1 MTAVQANGITI
12 EYETLGSPTDEPM
25 LMVMGHGAQLVY
37 WPTALLERLAAD
49 GFFVIA
55 YDNRDVGKST
65 TFPLGTTYTVSD
77 MAADGIGLLDALGI
91 DSAHIV
97 GASLGGGI
105 VQYMAIE
112 HPHRVRSL
120 CSIMSTT
127 SGPGLPPP
135 PPQLLEWASKPPPT
149 TREEIIEAAVET
161 AHLIG
166 STAFEIDDDQVR
178 ARAALSYDRGYHPDG
193 RTNQAMA
200 VAAAG
205 DRTEALG
212 KVTVPTVVIHGSI
225 DPLVSVV
232 GGELTAKA
240 VPGAELVIIEGMG
253 HDLPDGALPLV
264 ADAIVRNARRAATAA
279 TA

>member
-12 EYETLGSPTDEPM
+12 EYETVGSPSGEPM
-25 LMVMGHGAQLVY
+25 LMVMGHGAQLVV
-37 WPTALLERLAAD
+37 WPRALLERLAGE
-49 GFFVIA
+49 GFFVIV

-65 TFPLGTTYTVSD
+65 TFPLGTQYSVSD
-77 MAADGIGLLDALGI
+77 MAADGMGLLDALGI

-105 VQYMAIE
+105 VQYMVIE

-135 PPQLLEWASKPPPT
+135 PPHVIEAAARPQPT
-149 TREEIIEAAVET
+149 ERAEIIEAAVET

-166 STAFEIDDDQVR
+166 STAFAIDDDQVR
-178 ARAALSYDRGYHPDG
+178 ERAARSFDRGYHPAG
-193 RTNQAMA
+193 RINQAMA
-200 VAAAG
+200 VAAAN
-205 DRTEALG
+205 DRTEDLG
-212 KVTVPTVVIHGSI
+212 KVVVPTVVIHGSI

-232 GGELTAKA
+232 GGEMTAKA
-240 VPGAELVIIEGMG
+240 IPGAELVIIEGMG
-253 HDLPDGALPLV
+253 HDLPDGAVPTV
-264 ADAIVRNARRAATAA
+264 SDAIVRNARRAAV
-279 TA
+279 